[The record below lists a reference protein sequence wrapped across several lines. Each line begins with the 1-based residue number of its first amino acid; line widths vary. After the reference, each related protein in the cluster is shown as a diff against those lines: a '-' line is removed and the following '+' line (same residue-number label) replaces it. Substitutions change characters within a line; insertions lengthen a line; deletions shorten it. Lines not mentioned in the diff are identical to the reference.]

1 MAALIVISW
10 RDVPAQVIVKR
21 GREVAKVQLSARFQ
35 KAVDRATKVAGKK
48 TAHEHVAE
56 WRRRSFPITG
66 DPLAA
71 AREEAARLDAAFP
84 TERLRALIA
93 SGGWDPAAPQAAAGS
108 GTEPPLNEG
117 SGPRS

>member
-1 MAALIVISW
+1 MVVISW
-10 RDVPAQVIVKR
+10 RDIPAQVNARSGEERHQV
-21 GREVAKVQLSARFQ
+21 LLPYRFQ

-71 AREEAARLDAAFP
+71 AQSRGGSARRSVPHGAAAHAD
-84 TERLRALIA
+84 RLRRLG
-93 SGGWDPAAPQAAAGS
+93 SGGGRHRGGAAVTSHRRERG
-108 GTEPPLNEG
+108 
-117 SGPRS
+117 GPRS

>member
-1 MAALIVISW
+1 MARNRAEVVVISW
-10 RDVPAQVIVKR
+10 RDIPAQVNARSGEERHQV
-21 GREVAKVQLSARFQ
+21 LLPYRFQ

-56 WRRRSFPITG
+56 WRRRSFAITG

-93 SGGWDPAAPQAAAGS
+93 SGGWDPAPAGS
-108 GTEPPLNEG
+108 GTEPE
-117 SGPRS
+117 

>member
-1 MAALIVISW
+1 MVVISW
-10 RDVPAQVIVKR
+10 RDIPAQVNARSGEARHQV
-21 GREVAKVQLSARFQ
+21 LLPYRFQ

-48 TAHEHVAE
+48 TSHEHVAE

>member
-1 MAALIVISW
+1 MVVISW
-10 RDVPAQVIVKR
+10 RDIPAQVNAR
-21 GREVAKVQLSARFQ
+21 SGEERHQLLLPYRFQ

-71 AREEAARLDAAFP
+71 ARAEAARLDEAFP
-84 TERLRALIA
+84 TERLRTLIA
-93 SGGWDPAAPQAAAGS
+93 SGGWDPVAAGS
-108 GTEPPLNEG
+108 EAEPP
-117 SGPRS
+117 

>member
-1 MAALIVISW
+1 VVVISW
-10 RDVPAQVIVKR
+10 RDIPAQVNARSGEERHQV
-21 GREVAKVQLSARFQ
+21 LLPYRFQ

-71 AREEAARLDAAFP
+71 ARAEAARLDTAFP
-84 TERLRALIA
+84 TERLRTLIA
-93 SGGWDPAAPQAAAGS
+93 SGGWDPVTA
-108 GTEPPLNEG
+108 GTEAD
-117 SGPRS
+117 SS

>member
-1 MAALIVISW
+1 MVIFW
-10 RDVPAQVIVKR
+10 RDIPAQVNARSGEERHQV
-21 GREVAKVQLSARFQ
+21 LLPYRFQ

-71 AREEAARLDAAFP
+71 AQAEAARLDAAFP
-84 TERLRALIA
+84 TERLRTLVA
-93 SGGWDPAAPQAAAGS
+93 SGGWDPVAAG
-108 GTEPPLNEG
+108 GEAEQP
-117 SGPRS
+117 